1 MLLQR
6 VNRSD
11 PEKIFIAVKNSY
23 STASLTNGQAASWDY
38 ATDAD
43 GVSVTKPPARA
54 TCAGTSAAGVV
65 AETITA
71 GDYGLVQ
78 TYGYH
83 SAVRARTATGGSPAI
98 AAGRPLALSAATT
111 FALESI
117 STASTAVLVYPCA
130 VSLGAN
136 ATWTTAAIAAFI
148 KSMS

>member
-11 PEKIFIAVKNSY
+11 PEKVFVVAKNSY

-43 GVSVTKPPARA
+43 GVGVTKPPARA

-65 AETITA
+65 AQTITA
-71 GDYGLVQ
+71 GSYGLIQ

-83 SAVRARTATGGSPAI
+83 SAVRARTATGGSPGNDLGKHQQDHERDSQVGHERFESLRAHELTLRHGRYPTLFGVGIGSPRSGI
-98 AAGRPLALSAATT
+98 AAS
-111 FALESI
+111 
-117 STASTAVLVYPCA
+117 V
-130 VSLGAN
+130 
-136 ATWTTAAIAAFI
+136 
-148 KSMS
+148 